1 MEQINNFIEAI
12 KQKELIDVLIAIG
25 IIILFYIMRNVFSN
39 MIIKIFKVKGS
50 EKQKLKNSE
59 TSKGLKTIFICIG
72 VYIALLILNLEASW
86 FSLCSKILRI
96 VIIISVTRIISELI
110 SPESK
115 IMKKVGKSER
125 LSENKITIGV
135 VSKIIKA
142 IVYIIAG
149 FMIIADLGYDLSGLI
164 TGLGLS
170 SVVIA
175 LAAQELVENLL
186 SGMAI
191 VSDKPFELGDYVRI
205 GDYEGT
211 VIDIKFRST
220 KIRMTDNTIVT
231 IQNAKIVSGAVI
243 NISKIE
249 KRKLALSY
257 GIPLDT
263 SSIKVKELMESI
275 KMLLYSNTEVMA
287 NSVIVYINE
296 ITQNAIK
303 IEIFSYLSIV
313 DYTEFLN
320 FKTKVNL
327 SIIKLLEDKN
337 IKLAMPPTAVH
348 LIEENIDKREVR
360 EYNKDNW
367 TIWNSRRV
375 RSGYIQRKFYFY
387 ICNPEKPAG
396 FSGLP
401 FHEKGHG

>member
-125 LSENKITIGV
+125 FSENKITIGV

-303 IEIFSYLSIV
+303 IEIFAYLSIV

-360 EYNKDNW
+360 EYNKDNLKNVEEDGSKIEV
-367 TIWNSRRV
+367 TNRE
-375 RSGYIQRKFYFY
+375 
-387 ICNPEKPAG
+387 N
-396 FSGLP
+396 
-401 FHEKGHG
+401 

>member
-142 IVYIIAG
+142 VVYIIAG

-175 LAAQELVENLL
+175 LAAQELVENLF

-303 IEIFSYLSIV
+303 IEIFAYLSIV

-337 IKLAMPPTAVH
+337 IKLAMPPTVVH

-360 EYNKDNW
+360 EYNKDNLK
-367 TIWNSRRV
+367 NV
-375 RSGYIQRKFYFY
+375 
-387 ICNPEKPAG
+387 EKDG
-396 FSGLP
+396 SKI
-401 FHEKGHG
+401 EVTNREN

>member
-125 LSENKITIGV
+125 FSENKITIGV

-220 KIRMTDNTIVT
+220 MIRMTDNTIVT

-303 IEIFSYLSIV
+303 IEIFAYLSIV

-360 EYNKDNW
+360 EYNKDNLKNVEEDGSKIEV
-367 TIWNSRRV
+367 TNRE
-375 RSGYIQRKFYFY
+375 
-387 ICNPEKPAG
+387 N
-396 FSGLP
+396 
-401 FHEKGHG
+401 

>member
-1 MEQINNFIEAI
+1 MEQINNFIETI

-39 MIIKIFKVKGS
+39 MIIKIFKIKGS

-135 VSKIIKA
+135 ISKIIKA

-303 IEIFSYLSIV
+303 IEIFAYLSIV

-360 EYNKDNW
+360 EYNKDNLKNVEEDGSKIEV
-367 TIWNSRRV
+367 TNRE
-375 RSGYIQRKFYFY
+375 
-387 ICNPEKPAG
+387 N
-396 FSGLP
+396 
-401 FHEKGHG
+401 

>member
-303 IEIFSYLSIV
+303 IEIFAYLSIV

-360 EYNKDNW
+360 EYNKDNLKNDEEDGSKIEV
-367 TIWNSRRV
+367 TNRE
-375 RSGYIQRKFYFY
+375 
-387 ICNPEKPAG
+387 N
-396 FSGLP
+396 
-401 FHEKGHG
+401 

>member
-142 IVYIIAG
+142 VVYIIAG

-191 VSDKPFELGDYVRI
+191 VSDKPFELGDYVKI

-303 IEIFSYLSIV
+303 IEIFAYLSIV

-348 LIEENIDKREVR
+348 LIKENIDKREVR
-360 EYNKDNW
+360 EYNKDNLK
-367 TIWNSRRV
+367 NV
-375 RSGYIQRKFYFY
+375 
-387 ICNPEKPAG
+387 EKDG
-396 FSGLP
+396 SKI
-401 FHEKGHG
+401 EVTNREN

>member
-1 MEQINNFIEAI
+1 MEQINNFIETI

-135 VSKIIKA
+135 ISKIIKA

-303 IEIFSYLSIV
+303 IEIFAYLSIV

-360 EYNKDNW
+360 EYNKDNLKNVEEDGSKIEV
-367 TIWNSRRV
+367 TNRE
-375 RSGYIQRKFYFY
+375 
-387 ICNPEKPAG
+387 N
-396 FSGLP
+396 
-401 FHEKGHG
+401 

>member
-142 IVYIIAG
+142 VVYIIAG

-303 IEIFSYLSIV
+303 IEIFAYLSIV

-360 EYNKDNW
+360 EYNKDNLK
-367 TIWNSRRV
+367 NV
-375 RSGYIQRKFYFY
+375 
-387 ICNPEKPAG
+387 EKDG
-396 FSGLP
+396 SKI
-401 FHEKGHG
+401 EVTNREN

>member
-1 MEQINNFIEAI
+1 MEQINKFIETI
-12 KQKELIDVLIAIG
+12 KQKELIDILIAIG

-50 EKQKLKNSE
+50 EKQRLKNSE
-59 TSKGLKTIFICIG
+59 TSKGLKTIFMCIG

-115 IMKKVGKSER
+115 IMKKVGKSDR

-263 SSIKVKELMESI
+263 NSIKVKELMESI
-275 KMLLYSNTEVMA
+275 KMLLCSNTEVMA

-303 IEIFSYLSIV
+303 IEIFAYLSIV

-348 LIEENIDKREVR
+348 LIEENIDKSEVR
-360 EYNKDNW
+360 EYNKNNLKNVEEDGSKIEVTNRE
-367 TIWNSRRV
+367 N
-375 RSGYIQRKFYFY
+375 
-387 ICNPEKPAG
+387 
-396 FSGLP
+396 
-401 FHEKGHG
+401 

>member
-12 KQKELIDVLIAIG
+12 KQKELIDVRIAIG

-39 MIIKIFKVKGS
+39 MIIKIFKIKGS

-303 IEIFSYLSIV
+303 IEIFAYLSIV

-360 EYNKDNW
+360 EYNKDNLKNVEEDGSKIEV
-367 TIWNSRRV
+367 TNRE
-375 RSGYIQRKFYFY
+375 
-387 ICNPEKPAG
+387 N
-396 FSGLP
+396 
-401 FHEKGHG
+401 

>member
-1 MEQINNFIEAI
+1 MEQINNFIETI

-263 SSIKVKELMESI
+263 SSIKVKELIESI

-303 IEIFSYLSIV
+303 IEIFAYLSIV

-360 EYNKDNW
+360 EYNKDNLKNVEEDGSKIEV
-367 TIWNSRRV
+367 TNRE
-375 RSGYIQRKFYFY
+375 
-387 ICNPEKPAG
+387 N
-396 FSGLP
+396 
-401 FHEKGHG
+401 

>member
-1 MEQINNFIEAI
+1 MEQINNFIETI

-142 IVYIIAG
+142 VVYIIAG

-303 IEIFSYLSIV
+303 IEIFAYLSIV

-360 EYNKDNW
+360 EYNKDNLKNVEEDGSKIEV
-367 TIWNSRRV
+367 TNRE
-375 RSGYIQRKFYFY
+375 
-387 ICNPEKPAG
+387 N
-396 FSGLP
+396 
-401 FHEKGHG
+401 

>member
-86 FSLCSKILRI
+86 FGLCSKILRI

-303 IEIFSYLSIV
+303 IEIFAYLSIV

-360 EYNKDNW
+360 EYNKDNLKNVEEDGSKIEV
-367 TIWNSRRV
+367 TNRE
-375 RSGYIQRKFYFY
+375 
-387 ICNPEKPAG
+387 N
-396 FSGLP
+396 
-401 FHEKGHG
+401 

>member
-1 MEQINNFIEAI
+1 MEQINNFIETI

-303 IEIFSYLSIV
+303 IEIFAYLSIV

-360 EYNKDNW
+360 EYNKDNLKNVEEDGSKIEV
-367 TIWNSRRV
+367 TNRE
-375 RSGYIQRKFYFY
+375 
-387 ICNPEKPAG
+387 N
-396 FSGLP
+396 
-401 FHEKGHG
+401 

>member
-39 MIIKIFKVKGS
+39 MIIKIFKIKGS

-303 IEIFSYLSIV
+303 IEIFAYLSIV

-360 EYNKDNW
+360 EYNKDNLKNVEEDGSKIEV
-367 TIWNSRRV
+367 TNRE
-375 RSGYIQRKFYFY
+375 
-387 ICNPEKPAG
+387 N
-396 FSGLP
+396 
-401 FHEKGHG
+401 

>member
-303 IEIFSYLSIV
+303 IEIFAYLSIV

-360 EYNKDNW
+360 EYNKDNLKNVEEDGSKIEV
-367 TIWNSRRV
+367 TNRE
-375 RSGYIQRKFYFY
+375 
-387 ICNPEKPAG
+387 N
-396 FSGLP
+396 
-401 FHEKGHG
+401 

>member
-115 IMKKVGKSER
+115 IMKKVGNSER

-263 SSIKVKELMESI
+263 SSIKVKELIESI

-303 IEIFSYLSIV
+303 IEIFAYLSIV

-360 EYNKDNW
+360 EYNKDNLKNVEEDGSKIEV
-367 TIWNSRRV
+367 TNRE
-375 RSGYIQRKFYFY
+375 
-387 ICNPEKPAG
+387 N
-396 FSGLP
+396 
-401 FHEKGHG
+401 

>member
-142 IVYIIAG
+142 VVYIIAG

-191 VSDKPFELGDYVRI
+191 VSDKPFELGDYVKI

-303 IEIFSYLSIV
+303 IEIFAYLSIV

-360 EYNKDNW
+360 EYNKDNLK
-367 TIWNSRRV
+367 NV
-375 RSGYIQRKFYFY
+375 
-387 ICNPEKPAG
+387 EKDG
-396 FSGLP
+396 SKI
-401 FHEKGHG
+401 EVTNREN

>member
-1 MEQINNFIEAI
+1 MEQINNFIETI
-12 KQKELIDVLIAIG
+12 KQKELVDVLIAIG

-50 EKQKLKNSE
+50 EKQRLKNSE
-59 TSKGLKTIFICIG
+59 TSKGLKTIFMCIG

-303 IEIFSYLSIV
+303 IEIFAYLSIV

-360 EYNKDNW
+360 EYNKDNLKNVEEDGSKIEV
-367 TIWNSRRV
+367 TNRE
-375 RSGYIQRKFYFY
+375 
-387 ICNPEKPAG
+387 N
-396 FSGLP
+396 
-401 FHEKGHG
+401 

>member
-72 VYIALLILNLEASW
+72 VYIALLLLNLEASW

-303 IEIFSYLSIV
+303 IEIFAYLSIV

-360 EYNKDNW
+360 EYNKDNLKNVEEDGSKIEV
-367 TIWNSRRV
+367 TNRE
-375 RSGYIQRKFYFY
+375 
-387 ICNPEKPAG
+387 N
-396 FSGLP
+396 
-401 FHEKGHG
+401 

>member
-263 SSIKVKELMESI
+263 SSIKVKELIESI

-303 IEIFSYLSIV
+303 IEIFAYLSIV

-360 EYNKDNW
+360 EYNKDNLKNVEEDGSKIEV
-367 TIWNSRRV
+367 TNRE
-375 RSGYIQRKFYFY
+375 
-387 ICNPEKPAG
+387 N
-396 FSGLP
+396 
-401 FHEKGHG
+401 

>member
-1 MEQINNFIEAI
+1 MEQINNFIETI

-296 ITQNAIK
+296 ITQNSIK
-303 IEIFSYLSIV
+303 IEIFAYLSIV

-360 EYNKDNW
+360 EYNKDNLKNVEEDGSKIEV
-367 TIWNSRRV
+367 TNRE
-375 RSGYIQRKFYFY
+375 
-387 ICNPEKPAG
+387 N
-396 FSGLP
+396 
-401 FHEKGHG
+401 

>member
-1 MEQINNFIEAI
+1 MEQINNFIEKI

-303 IEIFSYLSIV
+303 IEIFAYLSIV

-360 EYNKDNW
+360 EYNKDNLKNVEEDGSKIEV
-367 TIWNSRRV
+367 TNRE
-375 RSGYIQRKFYFY
+375 
-387 ICNPEKPAG
+387 N
-396 FSGLP
+396 
-401 FHEKGHG
+401 

>member
-1 MEQINNFIEAI
+1 
-12 KQKELIDVLIAIG
+12 
-25 IIILFYIMRNVFSN
+25 
-39 MIIKIFKVKGS
+39 MIIKIFKIKGS

-303 IEIFSYLSIV
+303 IEIFAYLSIV

-360 EYNKDNW
+360 EYNKDNLKNVEEDGSKIEV
-367 TIWNSRRV
+367 TNRE
-375 RSGYIQRKFYFY
+375 
-387 ICNPEKPAG
+387 N
-396 FSGLP
+396 
-401 FHEKGHG
+401 

>member
-125 LSENKITIGV
+125 FSENKITIGV

-175 LAAQELVENLL
+175 LAAQELVENLF

-303 IEIFSYLSIV
+303 IEIFAYLSIV

-337 IKLAMPPTAVH
+337 IKLAIPPTAVH

-360 EYNKDNW
+360 EYNKDNLK
-367 TIWNSRRV
+367 NV
-375 RSGYIQRKFYFY
+375 
-387 ICNPEKPAG
+387 EKDG
-396 FSGLP
+396 SKI
-401 FHEKGHG
+401 EVTNREN

>member
-72 VYIALLILNLEASW
+72 VYIALLILNLKASW

-142 IVYIIAG
+142 VVYIIAG

-175 LAAQELVENLL
+175 LAAQELVENLF

-191 VSDKPFELGDYVRI
+191 VSDKPFELGDYVKI

-303 IEIFSYLSIV
+303 IEIFAYLSIV

-360 EYNKDNW
+360 EYNKDNLK
-367 TIWNSRRV
+367 NV
-375 RSGYIQRKFYFY
+375 
-387 ICNPEKPAG
+387 EKDG
-396 FSGLP
+396 SKI
-401 FHEKGHG
+401 EVTNREN